1 VNSTIRSDQSRGRDP
16 VAARRLS
23 RRSALAC
30 VVPLALLMFAAGCSQ
45 GEVGRDAIAGKTP
58 DGTVE
63 MQQVQAAYMAS
74 AGGGSGVLR
83 HRGRSYPFRVRGVG
97 VGGIG
102 ASTIE
107 ADGEVYNLPDVSR
120 FPGRYVQGRYG
131 LAVGRAST
139 GDLWLQND
147 AGVIMHLKAKRTGLM
162 LSLGGDAVLISMD
175 QR

>member
-1 VNSTIRSDQSRGRDP
+1 MAGAIP
-16 VAARRLS
+16 PAI
-23 RRSALAC
+23 
-30 VVPLALLMFAAGCSQ
+30 LLLAAGCSG

-83 HRGRSYPFRVRGVG
+83 HRGRRYPFSVRGVG

-107 ADGEVYNLPDVSR
+107 ADGEVYNLPDVLR

>member
-1 VNSTIRSDQSRGRDP
+1 MAGAIP
-16 VAARRLS
+16 PAI
-23 RRSALAC
+23 
-30 VVPLALLMFAAGCSQ
+30 LLLAAGCSG
-45 GEVGRDAIAGKTP
+45 GEVGRDAIAGKRP

-83 HRGRSYPFRVRGVG
+83 HRGRSYPFSVRGVG

-107 ADGEVYNLPDVSR
+107 ADGEVYNLPNVSQ

-162 LSLGGDAVLISMD
+162 LSMGGDAVLISMD